1 MRSSLIVLK
10 CIEKKKSKMRLNI
23 LAEDSRLKSGTQ
35 CCLIATINYDEDI
48 PWTIIHQAERF
59 LRLKIIVCEDCG
71 TEHFI
76 KETVQDYDAVKKPLY
91 EEIMRYFQTVN
102 CSTQSSFLDVLRS
115 SITEYFGDS
124 LTPDQVDAVFIRS
137 S

>member
-1 MRSSLIVLK
+1 
-10 CIEKKKSKMRLNI
+10 MRLNI

-35 CCLIATINYDEDI
+35 CCLIATINYDENI
-48 PWTIIHQAERF
+48 PWTIIHEAERF

-76 KETVQDYDAVKKPLY
+76 KETVQDYDDIEKIPY
-91 EEIMRYFQTVN
+91 EEVMKSFQTVN

-115 SITEYFGDS
+115 SITEYFGDT
-124 LTPDQVDAVFIRS
+124 LTPDQVDAVFVRS
-137 S
+137 P

>member
-1 MRSSLIVLK
+1 
-10 CIEKKKSKMRLNI
+10 MRLNI

-35 CCLIATINYDEDI
+35 CCLIATINYDENI
-48 PWTIIHQAERF
+48 PCTIIHEAERF

-76 KETVQDYDAVKKPLY
+76 KETVQVYDDIEKIPY
-91 EEIMRYFQTVN
+91 EEVMKSFQTVN

-115 SITEYFGDS
+115 SITEYFGDT